1 MTERLPRYRVRALHL
16 IAIWAYGVGQPVFS
30 LVSGNQEMLIAE
42 NASRLDAIFVVT
54 FIALV
59 PPLLAV
65 GYAWLASR
73 LSRWVGDIVYV
84 FLLGLFLAPVVLALE
99 KHIEPSALLALA
111 VTAVL
116 CTMAVALYLRFRA
129 VQLFVSFSIAL
140 PLVGLL
146 MFARDLPPLTGDAH
160 AAPQATVASP
170 HPVVVLLLDEFPV
183 RSLMTPAGTIDE
195 VRYPNF
201 ARLARQGTWF
211 PNATTVHD
219 STEGASPA
227 ILTGRVKRNGK
238 LPIAFNYPD
247 NLFSLLGDEYALDVH
262 EAATRLCPREHC
274 PQYGEAGFLDRV
286 KSVARGLRYPYVLR
300 VLPESLVPAF
310 REVDFDR
317 VQGSKMIYTLA
328 GFDALLAG
336 LTPDSHDRVLHFAHV
351 LVPHSPWRFFPSG
364 VEYNFDERDGLIDRH
379 LWPDHP
385 WAALRA
391 EQQHLLQAGYT
402 DAALGRLIERLEEV
416 GLYDRAL
423 LVVLADHGIAFKAGA
438 SQRWASPGNVL
449 DISNV
454 PLFVKYPNQRQG
466 GVDRRHAR
474 VVDVVP
480 TIADVLDVDIPWHVD
495 GESLLGSPASR
506 TRIEVGDRG
515 GGVVRASFADMKRR
529 RDALVRRQAAV
540 FGVGAESMFRIGTN
554 LDLLGVA
561 GPAPIET
568 PDAPRITVENRD
580 ALSNVDPGSGFVPAN
595 ITGVVRDGPLG
606 HESELA
612 VAVNG
617 VVRALTHPVEW
628 HGRQVF
634 TALVPETSF
643 RRGANQV
650 DVFAVEG
657 RGSSRHLVWV
667 GSN

>member
-1 MTERLPRYRVRALHL
+1 MTERLPRYRIRALHL
-16 IAIWAYGVGQPVFS
+16 IAIWAYGVSQPVFS

-42 NASRLDAIFVVT
+42 NASRLDAIFVVS

-65 GYAWLASR
+65 GYAWLAGR
-73 LSRWVGDIVYV
+73 LSRWVGDVVYV
-84 FLLGLFLAPVVLALE
+84 FLVGLFLAPVVLQLE
-99 KHIEPSALLALA
+99 KHFEPSALLALA
-111 VTAVL
+111 VAAVL
-116 CTMAVALYLRFRA
+116 CTLGVALYLRFRA
-129 VQLFVSFSIAL
+129 VRLFVGFSIAL

-146 MFARDLPPLTGDAH
+146 MFTRDLPPLTGEAH
-160 AAPQATVASP
+160 AAQQATVASP
-170 HPVVVLLLDEFPV
+170 HPVVVLLFDEFPV
-183 RSLMTPAGTIDE
+183 RSLMTPGGTIDE

-201 ARLARQGTWF
+201 ARLARQGNWF

-227 ILTGRVKRNGK
+227 ILTGRVKRNGN

-286 KSVARGLRYPYVLR
+286 KAVAQGLRYPYVLR
-300 VLPESLVPAF
+300 VMPGSLTPAF

-317 VQGSKMIYTLA
+317 VQGGKMSDTLA
-328 GFDALLAG
+328 SFDALLAG
-336 LTPDSHDRVLHFAHV
+336 LTPDQPDRVLHFAHV

-364 VEYNFDERDGLIDRH
+364 VEYNFDDRDGLMDRH
-379 LWPDHP
+379 LWPDEP

-391 EQQHLLQAGYT
+391 EQQHLLQVGYA
-402 DAALGRLIERLEEV
+402 DATLGRLIERLEEV

-423 LVVLADHGIAFKAGA
+423 LVVLADHGIAFKPGA

-454 PLFVKYPNQRQG
+454 PLFVKYPKQRSG

-480 TIADVLDVDIPWHVD
+480 TIADVLDVEIPWHVD
-495 GESLLGSPASR
+495 GESLLGSPSSR
-506 TRIEVGDRG
+506 ARIEVGDRG
-515 GGVVRASFADMKRR
+515 GNVVGASFSDMKRR

-554 LDLLGVA
+554 LDLLGAASPTPV
-561 GPAPIET
+561 ET
-568 PDAPRITVENRD
+568 ADAPRVKVENRD
-580 ALSNVDPGSGFVPAN
+580 ALSNVDLESGFLPAN
-595 ITGVVRDGPLG
+595 ITGVVRQGPLAHG
-606 HESELA
+606 SELA

-617 VVRALTHPVEW
+617 VVRALTRPVEW

-634 TALVPETSF
+634 TALIPETSF
-643 RRGANQV
+643 RQGANRV
-650 DVFAVEG
+650 DVFVVER
-657 RGSSRHLVWV
+657 RGSSRRLVWL